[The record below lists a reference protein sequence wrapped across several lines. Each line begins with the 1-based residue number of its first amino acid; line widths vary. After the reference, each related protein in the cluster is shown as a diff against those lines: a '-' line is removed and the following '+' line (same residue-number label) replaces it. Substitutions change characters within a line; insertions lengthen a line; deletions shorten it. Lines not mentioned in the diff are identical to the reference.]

1 MLFISKFNV
10 AKQIVTVLLVN
21 FGRRDNL
28 EGVEVHNPPQSC
40 LPRSL
45 GFLVL
50 VIVIGSALKKLFD
63 LELSSSLAS
72 TVKVTISH
80 STLKLHI
87 ANDDEILLAKIDMN
101 QSNTTYLYTNKF

>member
-1 MLFISKFNV
+1 MLFISKCNV

-28 EGVEVHNPPQSC
+28 EGVGVHNPPQSG

-45 GFLVL
+45 GFLVI

-63 LELSSSLAS
+63 LMMRGLNYLVIYPSQGLTRQLEVI
-72 TVKVTISH
+72 TEMVT
-80 STLKLHI
+80 
-87 ANDDEILLAKIDMN
+87 NYV
-101 QSNTTYLYTNKF
+101 YL

>member
-1 MLFISKFNV
+1 MSMKLLKMLFISKFTV

-28 EGVEVHNPPQSC
+28 EGVEVHNPSQSC
-40 LPRSL
+40 LPRNF

-63 LELSSSLAS
+63 LMMRGL
-72 TVKVTISH
+72 
-80 STLKLHI
+80 
-87 ANDDEILLAKIDMN
+87 N
-101 QSNTTYLYTNKF
+101 YLVRV

>member
-1 MLFISKFNV
+1 MLFISKFTV

-63 LELSSSLAS
+63 LMVLVHHSFQGYGVNFINTLQSIHKTMKVKQAKQFLINLALN
-72 TVKVTISH
+72 V
-80 STLKLHI
+80 
-87 ANDDEILLAKIDMN
+87 
-101 QSNTTYLYTNKF
+101 